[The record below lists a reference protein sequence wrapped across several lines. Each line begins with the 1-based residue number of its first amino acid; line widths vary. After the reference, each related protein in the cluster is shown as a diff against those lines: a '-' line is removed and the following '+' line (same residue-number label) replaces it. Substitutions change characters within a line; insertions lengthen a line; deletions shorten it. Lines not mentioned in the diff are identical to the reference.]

1 MQIIELKNNN
11 FDKQII
17 KKLLEKKV
25 CLIGVFSKLCIH
37 CNIMKP
43 QWEILKKKLK
53 KTNLNGVLLEIDANQ
68 LDYIDYSLLK
78 NSVDGLPSI
87 MVFKRGK
94 KVKEYVG
101 DRTSNDIYKFFK
113 SYLVN
118 KNSKNSVRRRK
129 FIKQIN
135 SKARKKPFFRTNKK
149 TKKIRSGS

>member
-1 MQIIELKNNN
+1 
-11 FDKQII
+11 
-17 KKLLEKKV
+17 
-25 CLIGVFSKLCIH
+25 
-37 CNIMKP
+37 
-43 QWEILKKKLK
+43 
-53 KTNLNGVLLEIDANQ
+53 
-68 LDYIDYSLLK
+68 YSLLK

-129 FIKQIN
+129 LIKQIN